1 MKQGL
6 VSIGGCDTVVG
17 REFVEFFVR
26 TTFSWECGGAKVDR
40 GLGKPR

>member
-6 VSIGGCDTVVG
+6 ASTGGRDIVVG
-17 REFVEFFVR
+17 REFVEFSFVPR
-26 TTFSWECGGAKVDR
+26 SRGVLRAEVGR